1 MACAKNSFA
10 LAKEAFLCKSSER
23 PYVQLLV
30 FNLHGLVIHIM
41 VLGAQLKQHD
51 MAGVKAGSQPGI
63 SLAMQNQQL

>member
-41 VLGAQLKQHD
+41 VLKQHD

-63 SLAMQNQQL
+63 SLAIQNQQL